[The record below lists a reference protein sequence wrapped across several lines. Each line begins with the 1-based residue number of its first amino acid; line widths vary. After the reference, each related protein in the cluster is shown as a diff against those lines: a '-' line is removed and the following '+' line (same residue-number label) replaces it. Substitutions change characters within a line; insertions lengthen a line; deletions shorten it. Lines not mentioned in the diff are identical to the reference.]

1 MNNSRILFKFW
12 KDAYEWDQ
20 GSHSLPLHERL
31 TDGHFDLNPR
41 SRMRNSLA
49 EEVLDKRMLFLME
62 VFDILLLKTILQV
75 IMPVMLRCQKRYA
88 TAYVVVYLCPC
99 LKLYFHF
106 WGCMV
111 MYNKGVQTKYIKLKP
126 RITLNEKNT
135 H

>member
-75 IMPVMLRCQKRYA
+75 IMPVMLRWSKEICNSICCGLL
-88 TAYVVVYLCPC
+88 VSLLEIIFLFLGVY
-99 LKLYFHF
+99 
-106 WGCMV
+106 GDV
-111 MYNKGVQTKYIKLKP
+111 
-126 RITLNEKNT
+126 
-135 H
+135 